1 MRADL
6 TSFTGRPRRK
16 YAFAVSVFRIRTGQ
30 KIERHDITEH
40 VIAAV
45 KALPVSDGAVLIS
58 VPHTTAAITIG
69 ENYDPDVTTDMERAL
84 AAWVPG
90 VRFDHSE
97 GNSAAHFLSEA
108 IGTSRLI
115 PLAGGKPKLGQ
126 WQGIFFIELDGPR
139 ERIVEVTVVGQVTG
153 DR

>member
-1 MRADL
+1 MAD
-6 TSFTGRPRRK
+6 
-16 YAFAVSVFRIRTGQ
+16 FRIRTGK
-30 KIERHDITEH
+30 KIERCDITLE

-45 KALPVSDGAVLIS
+45 KALRVSEGAVLIS

-90 VRFDHSE
+90 VRFDHGE
-97 GNSAAHFLSEA
+97 GNSDAHFLSEA

-115 PLAGGKPKLGQ
+115 QIGRAH
-126 WQGIFFIELDGPR
+126 
-139 ERIVEVTVVGQVTG
+139 V
-153 DR
+153 

>member
-1 MRADL
+1 MAD
-6 TSFTGRPRRK
+6 
-16 YAFAVSVFRIRTGQ
+16 FRIRTGK
-30 KIERHDITEH
+30 KIERCDITLE

-45 KALPVSDGAVLIS
+45 KALRVSEGAVLIS

-90 VRFDHSE
+90 VRFDHGE
-97 GNSAAHFLSEA
+97 GNSDAHFLSEA

-115 PLAGGKPKLGQ
+115 PLVGGKPKLGK

-139 ERIVEVTVVGQVTG
+139 DRTVEVTILGQVTG

>member
-1 MRADL
+1 VAD
-6 TSFTGRPRRK
+6 
-16 YAFAVSVFRIRTGQ
+16 FRIRTGK
-30 KIERHDITEH
+30 KIERCDITLE

-45 KALPVSDGAVLIS
+45 KALRVSEGAVLIS

-90 VRFDHSE
+90 VRFDHGE
-97 GNSAAHFLSEA
+97 GNSDAHFLSEA

-115 PLAGGKPKLGQ
+115 PLVGGKPKLGK

-139 ERIVEVTVVGQVTG
+139 DRTVEVTILGQVTG